1 MTSLH
6 LLLTFGLSLFFGGKP
21 AAERP
26 LLVTITDYENTKAV
40 LRVGIF
46 TPTSGFPRS
55 NRGAKGYE
63 IRPNG
68 QPTVTLT
75 IRDLAYGEYAVA
87 IYQDANG
94 NGKLDTGGLLG
105 MPQEPYC
112 FSNNFRPMARLRGP
126 RFSDCRFT
134 YSATQTDVKLR
145 MLND

>member
-1 MTSLH
+1 MPFFHVLFT
-6 LLLTFGLSLFFGGKP
+6 LLLFSGEKP
-21 AAERP
+21 TAERP
-26 LLVTITDYENTKAV
+26 LRVTLTEYDDTKAV
-40 LRVGIF
+40 IRVGVF
-46 TPTSGFPRS
+46 PPTGGFPKS

-63 IRPNG
+63 VKPNG
-68 QPTVTLT
+68 QKSVTLT
-75 IRDLAYGEYAVA
+75 IRDLDYGDYAIAV
-87 IYQDANG
+87 YQDLNG

-134 YSATQTDVKLR
+134 YSATQTEVNLR

>member
-1 MTSLH
+1 MFFFNALIS
-6 LLLTFGLSLFFGGKP
+6 LLLLFSGKP

-26 LLVTITDYENTKAV
+26 LRVTITEYDDTKAV
-40 LRVGIF
+40 IRVGVF
-46 TPTSGFPRS
+46 PPTGGFPKS

-63 IRPNG
+63 IKPGG
-68 QPTVTLT
+68 QKSVTLT
-75 IRDLAYGEYAVA
+75 IRDLDYGDYAIAV
-87 IYQDANG
+87 YQDVNN

-112 FSNNFRPMARLRGP
+112 FSNNFRPMARMRGP

-134 YSATQTDVKLR
+134 YSATQTEVNLR